1 MKLGPTKKRLQSE
14 KDREITAYHEAGH
27 AIVTNFLPNMDP
39 VHRISIVARG
49 MSLGHT
55 LIPPAADRTH
65 ETKTRIA
72 EQITAILGGRAAEEV
87 VFNEMTSGA
96 ANDIEKA
103 TMLARAMVIDFGM
116 SSLGPVNLGPQSD
129 VSSMGKMNWFEPA
142 NISPAMQE
150 KVDSEVSSIID
161 GAYKKSVVIIKKQ
174 RKTLDKVSKALL
186 KKETLDRD
194 DFEKIVGKKDK

>member
-1 MKLGPTKKRLQSE
+1 
-14 KDREITAYHEAGH
+14 
-27 AIVTNFLPNMDP
+27 MDP

-65 ETKTRIA
+65 ETKSRIV
-72 EQITAILGGRAAEEV
+72 EQITAILGGRSAEEA

-103 TMLARAMVIDFGM
+103 TQLARAMVIDFGM
-116 SSLGPVNLGPQSD
+116 SSLGPINLGPQSD
-129 VSSMGKMNWFEPA
+129 VTDMGKMNWYEPA
-142 NISPAMQE
+142 NISQAMQE
-150 KVDSEVSSIID
+150 KVDSEVSKIID
-161 GAYKKSVVIIKKQ
+161 EAYKKSVSLIKKQ
-174 RKTLDKVSKALL
+174 RKILDKVSKALI

-194 DFEKIVGKKDK
+194 DFEKIVGKKVK